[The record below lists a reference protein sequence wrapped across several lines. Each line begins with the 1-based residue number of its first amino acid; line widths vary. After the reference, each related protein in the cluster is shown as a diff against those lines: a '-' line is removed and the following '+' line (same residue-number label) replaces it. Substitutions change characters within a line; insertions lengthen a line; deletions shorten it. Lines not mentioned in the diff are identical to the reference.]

1 MQWHG
6 ITFHP
11 HVPVTPETKQAAEAE
26 LMRLVVEHDV
36 ELVMLARYMQI
47 LSADLDEGPIIA
59 QQVHEVDHADTPRRR
74 GRSRSRHRV

>member
-1 MQWHG
+1 
-6 ITFHP
+6 
-11 HVPVTPETKQAAEAE
+11 
-26 LMRLVVEHDV
+26 MRLVVEHDV